1 MKYTKYKKS
10 ISLSRLNE
18 GSGDSGFFLLVEGGR
33 IDHAHHENNAKRAL
47 KDALEFEKAVEVSGL
62 ILPVDEYQ

>member
-1 MKYTKYKKS
+1 MTSHLTNKT
-10 ISLSRLNE
+10 LHRLTE
-18 GSGDSGFFLLVEGGR
+18 KPEKGFFLMVESAR